1 MLTKQNS
8 LKFGRK
14 KTKLKLSEAEI
25 AKIARRVAS
34 QTPSEAVRDA
44 TIKAATE
51 TAYLAGNN
59 TDKIVGTA

>member
-1 MLTKQNS
+1 MPTKQNS

-34 QTPSEAVRDA
+34 QTASEAVRDA

-51 TAYLAGNN
+51 TA
-59 TDKIVGTA
+59 